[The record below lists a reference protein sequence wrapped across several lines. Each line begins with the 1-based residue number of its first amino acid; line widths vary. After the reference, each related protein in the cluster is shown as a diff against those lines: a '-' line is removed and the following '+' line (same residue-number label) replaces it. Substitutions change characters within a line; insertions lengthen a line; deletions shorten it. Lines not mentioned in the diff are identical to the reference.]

1 MIFKPK
7 KKSEG
12 GGFKLHD
19 ARAPE
24 LLCIGA
30 QKAGTSWFHT
40 IFGDRPDVWIPPY
53 KELHFFDYKFVEA
66 NKGWIGPHRER
77 GIAAARK
84 RYKKANPDYLLYLE
98 RTETGLLDD
107 LNWYKDVFRPAAP
120 NQIALDVTPEYSC
133 IPDEGVA
140 YIAKH
145 LPNTK
150 FIYIVRD
157 PLDRAV
163 SQLKMNVSRK
173 FQEEE
178 PNNWLQEG
186 KNRVLLNRGNYQQY
200 IPRWDNAFDRDR
212 LLFLPFG
219 KIKQD
224 PIGLLRQVER
234 FMGMEERVYEKAER
248 VIHKTPEIAV
258 PQEVVK
264 HLERVLK
271 PQYLFLNSYF
281 SKEFVAAIK

>member
-1 MIFKPK
+1 MMIKPRK
-7 KKSEG
+7 KQDSD
-12 GGFKLHD
+12 GFELHD
-19 ARAPE
+19 ARAPD

-40 IFGDRPDVWIPPY
+40 IFGFRPDVWIPPY

-66 NKGWIGPHRER
+66 NKGWIGPHRDR
-77 GIAAARK
+77 GIAATRN
-84 RYKKANPDYLLYLE
+84 RYNGGNSDYLQYLE
-98 RTETGLLDD
+98 RLETGSLDD
-107 LNWYKDVFRPAAP
+107 LNWYKDVFRPASP

-133 IPDEGVA
+133 IPDAGVA
-140 YIAKH
+140 YIAEH
-145 LPNTK
+145 FPDTK

-157 PLDRAV
+157 PLDRAL

-173 FQEEE
+173 FQGKE
-178 PNNWLQEG
+178 PTNWLQEG

-200 IPRWDNAFDRDR
+200 VPRWDKAFDRNR

-219 KIKQD
+219 KIRQD

-234 FMGMEERVYEKAER
+234 FMGMEERNYERAQR
-248 VIHKTPEIAV
+248 VIHKTAEMDV
-258 PQEVVK
+258 PKEVLT